1 MSTVPSLK
9 LDTWVAHGHS
19 KRVRFEPDDLSSL
32 NKEDYSALVQ
42 MPSETVS
49 EVMSKKVSTLSPK
62 RKTSDALNM
71 MIKHD
76 FGSVVITEHGKV
88 VGIITERDIVR
99 KITKSFDYLNRPL
112 SETDS
117 KPVISVSP
125 DTPIWEAFSL
135 MLRNKIRRLPIL
147 KRNRLVG
154 IVTER
159 DLFKWVV
166 KVAYEPN
173 IPDDIKKLLV
183 DEPI

>member
-1 MSTVPSLK
+1 
-9 LDTWVAHGHS
+9 
-19 KRVRFEPDDLSSL
+19 
-32 NKEDYSALVQ
+32 

-49 EVMSKKVSTLSPK
+49 EVMTKTVSTLSPTK
-62 RKTSDALNM
+62 KTFDALNM

-76 FGSVVITEHGKV
+76 FGSVVVTDRGKV

-112 SETDS
+112 SETAS
-117 KPVISVSP
+117 KAVVSVSL
-125 DTPIWEAFSL
+125 DTPIWEAFAL
-135 MLRNKIRRLPIL
+135 MLRKKIRRLPVL
-147 KRNRLVG
+147 KKGELAG

-173 IPDDIKKLLV
+173 IPDDIKKL
-183 DEPI
+183 I